1 MLQNI
6 YNIIINQKNLE
17 NSLENYQLIM
27 EYLSYMPFNLMDL
40 QDLYEFIYDFDIED
54 IKQIIFIFNKY

>member
-17 NSLENYQLIM
+17 NNLENYQLIM

>member
-6 YNIIINQKNLE
+6 YNIIINQKNLK
-17 NSLENYQLIM
+17 NSLENYQIIM
-27 EYLSYMPFNLMDL
+27 EYLSYIPFNIMTL
-40 QDLYEFIYDFDIED
+40 QDFYEFIYDFDIKD

>member
-17 NSLENYQLIM
+17 NNLENYQLIM

-40 QDLYEFIYDFDIED
+40 QDLYEFIYDFDIKD

>member
-27 EYLSYMPFNLMDL
+27 EYLSYMHFNLMNL

>member
-27 EYLSYMPFNLMDL
+27 EYLSYMPFNLMNL

>member
-6 YNIIINQKNLE
+6 YNIIINQKNLK
-17 NSLENYQLIM
+17 NSLENYQIIM
-27 EYLSYMPFNLMDL
+27 EYLSYIPFNIMTL
-40 QDLYEFIYDFDIED
+40 QDFYEFIYDFDIED